1 MASFRYAYQSIVNL
15 KQSETT
21 QAEWGLSAALGLLK
35 AEEMSLEELRSERR
49 RWEEKLIRQ
58 GERGSTL
65 DELQQI
71 QHFIRHLDKTI
82 CLKEK
87 KVQEAEQ
94 EVSQSRSILSER
106 KVQEKIWMKS
116 KEKAWQ
122 KFRSA
127 LLAGEQ
133 AELDEIAVQRHA
145 RMAQS

>member
-87 KVQEAEQ
+87 R
-94 EVSQSRSILSER
+94 SRRRSR
-106 KVQEKIWMKS
+106 K
-116 KEKAWQ
+116 
-122 KFRSA
+122 
-127 LLAGEQ
+127 
-133 AELDEIAVQRHA
+133 
-145 RMAQS
+145 

>member
-1 MASFRYAYQSIVNL
+1 M
-15 KQSETT
+15 
-21 QAEWGLSAALGLLK
+21 
-35 AEEMSLEELRSERR
+35 
-49 RWEEKLIRQ
+49 
-58 GERGSTL
+58 
-65 DELQQI
+65 
-71 QHFIRHLDKTI
+71 
-82 CLKEK
+82 
-87 KVQEAEQ
+87 
-94 EVSQSRSILSER
+94 SQSRSILSER